1 MAPITKLN
9 VINIYTLYN
18 PLYKRKLPIPATNFT
33 SPKPNASFFKI
44 ASLYPYIKRKGK
56 ENTAEPIILSSKIF
70 ILISENKIPLRSNN
84 PFNLSGIY

>member
-44 ASLYPYIKRKGK
+44 ASLYPYIKR
-56 ENTAEPIILSSKIF
+56 T
-70 ILISENKIPLRSNN
+70 
-84 PFNLSGIY
+84 